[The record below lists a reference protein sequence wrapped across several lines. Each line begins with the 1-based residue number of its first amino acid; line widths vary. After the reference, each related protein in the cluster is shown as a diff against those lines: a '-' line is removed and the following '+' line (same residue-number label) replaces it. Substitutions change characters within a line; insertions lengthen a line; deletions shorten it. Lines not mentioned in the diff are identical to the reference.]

1 MFVDPNGEQLAD
13 RSGIFQD
20 VDPSIDQ
27 WAELLIS
34 DGAKVLAGYDNHWKE
49 YAAITENQY
58 GQGMTWYLGC
68 WANPAVIAKLVEHV
82 CQQVGLVP
90 NYATHF
96 PVIVK
101 SGINEEQRQIDFIFN
116 YSADEEQVTVPV
128 KGTELLGGKAV
139 AAGEQMTLQP
149 WAVKIIEE
157 Q

>member
-1 MFVDPNGEQLAD
+1 MPFKSKRLIPKPHLKDLFPAQPHRPDGGGGCSVHSRGA
-13 RSGIFQD
+13 SGLR
-20 VDPSIDQ
+20 PR
-27 WAELLIS
+27 
-34 DGAKVLAGYDNHWKE
+34 GYD
-49 YAAITENQY
+49 A
-58 GQGMTWYLGC
+58 
-68 WANPAVIAKLVEHV
+68 
-82 CQQVGLVP
+82 
-90 NYATHF
+90 HF

-128 KGTELLGGKAV
+128 KGTELLGGKTV